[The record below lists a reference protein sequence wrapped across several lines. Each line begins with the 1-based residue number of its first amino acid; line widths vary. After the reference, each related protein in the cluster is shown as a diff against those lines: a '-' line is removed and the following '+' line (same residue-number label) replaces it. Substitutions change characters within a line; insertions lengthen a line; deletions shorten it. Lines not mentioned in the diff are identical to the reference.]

1 MFGFMEEL
9 KLLKDDPW
17 LIPYKKQ
24 ILRRYQKYVIRR
36 QDIAG
41 YGKPLND
48 AVNSYLYYGVHKVGK
63 SWFFREWAPGATAIY
78 LIGTFNDWKIDN
90 RYSLTPQS
98 NGNWELKL
106 PLDAVHHGDLFKW
119 YVFWRGGEG
128 ERIPAYARRC
138 IQDENTKIFS
148 AQIWDPPHFKW
159 SNPRIFGNYSPLIY
173 EAHIGMSSEKPEV
186 ASFNYFRESVLPR
199 IVDLGYNT
207 LQLMAIQEHPYYGS
221 FGYQVSSFYAVSSR
235 FGTPEDL
242 KRLID
247 TAHGYGI
254 AVIMDLV
261 HSHAVSNIYEGLG
274 LLDGNPSL
282 YFHEGQRGNHPAWG
296 SKCFN
301 YGKDEVLRFL
311 LSNCKYWLEEFNL
324 DGFRFDGVT
333 SMIYLDHG
341 LGKNFTNYS
350 FYYDGNQDEDAL
362 VYLSLANTLIKE
374 LNPNAITIAEDMSGM
389 PGLATPISSGGNGF
403 DFRLSMGVPDH
414 WIKWIKELRDE
425 EWNMSNIYYEL
436 TNKRADEKSISYCES
451 HDQALVGDK
460 TIIFR
465 LIDKDMYRY
474 MSKESSSLKVD
485 RGIALHKMIRL
496 VTLATAGDGY
506 LNFMGNEFGHPE
518 WIDFP
523 REGNGWSYHYAR
535 RQWSLADDPKLK
547 YSYLLQFD
555 KTMIAMAKRNN
566 LFSDKP
572 VSIFEDNEK
581 QILIFSRAGLI
592 FVFNFNPTVSYFDY
606 RFKVPAGSYKIIL
619 NSDSILFGG
628 FNRIDDDIIYD
639 SFYDNGSALLSLYLP
654 SRSAIILK
662 EFLNFKEKF

>member
-1 MFGFMEEL
+1 
-9 KLLKDDPW
+9 
-17 LIPYKKQ
+17 
-24 ILRRYQKYVIRR
+24 
-36 QDIAG
+36 
-41 YGKPLND
+41 
-48 AVNSYLYYGVHKVGK
+48 
-63 SWFFREWAPGATAIY
+63 
-78 LIGTFNDWKIDN
+78 
-90 RYSLTPQS
+90 
-98 NGNWELKL
+98 
-106 PLDAVHHGDLFKW
+106 
-119 YVFWRGGEG
+119 
-128 ERIPAYARRC
+128 
-138 IQDENTKIFS
+138 
-148 AQIWDPPHFKW
+148 
-159 SNPRIFGNYSPLIY
+159 
-173 EAHIGMSSEKPEV
+173 MSSEKPEV

-247 TAHGYGI
+247 TAHGYGM

-274 LLDGNPSL
+274 LIDGNPSL

-389 PGLATPISSGGNGF
+389 PGLAAPISSGGNGF

-414 WIKWIKELRDE
+414 WIKWIKELKDE

-465 LIDKDMYRY
+465 LIDKDMYY
-474 MSKESSSLKVD
+474 
-485 RGIALHKMIRL
+485 I
-496 VTLATAGDGY
+496 
-506 LNFMGNEFGHPE
+506 
-518 WIDFP
+518 
-523 REGNGWSYHYAR
+523 
-535 RQWSLADDPKLK
+535 
-547 YSYLLQFD
+547 
-555 KTMIAMAKRNN
+555 
-566 LFSDKP
+566 
-572 VSIFEDNEK
+572 
-581 QILIFSRAGLI
+581 
-592 FVFNFNPTVSYFDY
+592 
-606 RFKVPAGSYKIIL
+606 
-619 NSDSILFGG
+619 
-628 FNRIDDDIIYD
+628 
-639 SFYDNGSALLSLYLP
+639 
-654 SRSAIILK
+654 
-662 EFLNFKEKF
+662 